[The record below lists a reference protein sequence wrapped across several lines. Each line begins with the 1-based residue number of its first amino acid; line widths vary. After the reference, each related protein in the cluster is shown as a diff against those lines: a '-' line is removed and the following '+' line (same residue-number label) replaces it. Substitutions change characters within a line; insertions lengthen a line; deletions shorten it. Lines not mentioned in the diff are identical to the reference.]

1 MFKKK
6 ISPYLYSMPSL
17 LVIALVVAFPIIYTL
32 YISFTNMNLYHWSNF
47 KFIGFENFKK
57 ALFSIDSGF
66 LAALLRTL
74 LWTFLNIVI
83 QLFLGFAYALLL
95 NIDGLKCKG
104 LYKTILMLPW
114 AMPAYIS
121 ILLWRMGI
129 YNSEFGLLNQFMK
142 KIGLSTVNWLD
153 GDISA
158 FICCLVLNLWIAMPF
173 MILVIHGALQS
184 IDKSYYESATIDG
197 ASNFVKITKI
207 TVPLVRNIIMPSV
220 VLTTFVTFKQF
231 DIVYLL
237 TMQQGSK
244 TGANI
249 NTVITYAYDNAFS
262 TSNYGY
268 SSAISVIIFVI
279 IIGFTCILNRNLKE
293 ENS

>member
-1 MFKKK
+1 
-6 ISPYLYSMPSL
+6 
-17 LVIALVVAFPIIYTL
+17 
-32 YISFTNMNLYHWSNF
+32 MNLYHWNNYN
-47 KFIGFENFKK
+47 FIGLQNYGK
-57 ALFSIDSGF
+57 ALFSLDSGF

-74 LWTFLNIVI
+74 LWTFLNMVI

-95 NIDGLKCKG
+95 NIDGLKFKG

-129 YNSEFGLLNQFMK
+129 YNSEFGLLNQIMRR
-142 KIGLSTVNWLD
+142 IGLSAVNWLD
-153 GDISA
+153 GDVPA
-158 FICCLVLNLWIAMPF
+158 FLCCLILNLWIAMPF

-197 ASNFVKITKI
+197 AGCFVKITKI
-207 TVPLVRNIIMPSV
+207 TVPIVKNIIMPSV
-220 VLTTFVTFKQF
+220 ILTTFVTFKQF

-249 NTVITYAYDNAFS
+249 STVITYAYDNAFS

-268 SSAISVIIFVI
+268 SSAVSVIIFVI
-279 IIGFTCILNRNLKE
+279 IVGFTFILNRELKE